1 MKALFT
7 KNVFFPIGKKEKAR
21 VPQDDI
27 DLLVDDMTNLSFE
40 STKENL
46 NSDIFNDESISVSD
60 FECSANDLL
69 ELSFIVESIVSRR

>member
-1 MKALFT
+1 MKTLFT
-7 KNVFFPIGKKEKAR
+7 KNVFFPTGKKEKAR
-21 VPQDDI
+21 VPLDDI